1 MRFQTITGA
10 FEVRFRYLYQTRI
23 VRGCFQPQQRVVEC
37 DVARLTTRGIYDSGA
52 TAQVVC
58 DSRRQ
63 FVKATGRKLALAKAL
78 ARLSLQRHVRA
89 EIWFKYLARTRL
101 GVPTAL
107 KGARAFQ
114 RHAAHRGEPVGF
126 LAYPPFNTLNDEERM
141 HA

>member
-1 MRFQTITGA
+1 MRFQTIAGQ
-10 FEVRFRYLYQTRI
+10 FEVRFRYTYETHLTWE
-23 VRGCFQPQQRVVEC
+23 QRVVTC
-37 DVARLTTRGIYDSGA
+37 DVARLTSWGIYDIGA
-52 TAQVVC
+52 TTRAAC

-78 ARLSLQRHVRA
+78 AGLSLPRHVRA

-107 KGARAFQ
+107 KGVRAFQ
-114 RHAAHRGEPVGF
+114 RHATRRGEPVGF
-126 LAYPPFNTLNDEERM
+126 LAYPPFNTLNDEDRM